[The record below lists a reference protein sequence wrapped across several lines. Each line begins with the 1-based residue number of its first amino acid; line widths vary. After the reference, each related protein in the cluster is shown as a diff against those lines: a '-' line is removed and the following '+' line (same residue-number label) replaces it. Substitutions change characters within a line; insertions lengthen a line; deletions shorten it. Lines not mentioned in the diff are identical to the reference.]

1 MSKRG
6 KTVRN
11 GILLGVLCVALAGA
25 YFLISANENPAAKG
39 VLYELGNDRITNVSI
54 ENTFGNYDFYQQD
67 GNWVVES
74 DGVYRTNLEKMK
86 LLLGCLESFTISR
99 MLADEKAEYGFDDPQ
114 AQVSVQTEQ
123 GKNYR
128 FTVGNETV
136 SGASV
141 YIKSSDDIM
150 LTSTAMTSQLNGSLA
165 AYRAK
170 DVLMVDPASIRSI
183 VYFVDGEQKLSLKNT
198 NYHDWTL
205 EFPFQA
211 PAREVVLNELVA
223 KLRTLVIAGYVD
235 ATSGK
240 SDTGLSAPAAS
251 MILTDQNGV
260 TQTLDFGSVLDTVQ
274 YVRIGS
280 ESDIVQLYTSD
291 LDFKDMTPEGMMY
304 VAPLD
309 IPIDSVQS
317 VSIKTDGAE
326 DLLVLDRS
334 GAVIS
339 ATLNGKPVDYAETF
353 VSIYFK
359 CITINADG
367 YDTTPLAQG
376 EREATITVTK
386 TDGETVELAIYHRDE
401 DTQYLYKNGE
411 PIHSGDTVFYTDARS
426 LAELLYRLTGA
437 KAQK

>member
-1 MSKRG
+1 MTKRT
-6 KTVRN
+6 KTIRN
-11 GILLGVLCVALAGA
+11 GIILGIACIALVAA
-25 YFLISANENPAAKG
+25 YFLITANENPAAKG
-39 VLYELGNDRITNVSI
+39 VLFDVGNDHIAAIRI
-54 ENTFGNYDFYQQD
+54 ENTFGDFSFYEAD
-67 GNWVVES
+67 NAWVIES
-74 DGVYRTNLEKMK
+74 DGVYRTNPEKIQ
-86 LLLGCLESFTISR
+86 LLLGCLEKFSINR
-99 MLADEKAEYGFDDPQ
+99 MLTEEKSEYGFSSPQ
-114 AQVSVQTEQ
+114 ARVWVTTSG
-123 GKNYR
+123 GKSYQ
-128 FTVGNETV
+128 FIVGNDAI
-136 SGASV
+136 SGSSV
-141 YIKSSDDIM
+141 YIKSGDNSM
-150 LTSTAMTSQLNGSLA
+150 LTSTAMTSQLTGSLA

-183 VYFVDGEQKLSLKNT
+183 TYFVDGEQKLSLKNT

-223 KLRTLVIAGYVD
+223 RLRTLVIAGYVD

-240 SDTGLSAPAAS
+240 SDTGLDAPVAS

-274 YVRIGS
+274 FVRIGS
-280 ESDIVQLYTSD
+280 ESDIVQLYVSD
-291 LDFKDMTPEGMMY
+291 LDFKDLTPEGVMY

-309 IPIDSVQS
+309 IPIDLVQS
-317 VSIKTDGAE
+317 VSIKTGGTE

-334 GAVIS
+334 GAVTS

-367 YDTTPLAQG
+367 YDMTPLAQG

-386 TDGETVELAIYHRDE
+386 TNGETVELSLYHRDE

-411 PIHSGDTVFYTDARS
+411 PIRSGDTIFYTDARS
-426 LAELLYRLTGA
+426 LTELLYRLQGA
-437 KAQK
+437 GG